1 MAIDLSEGEYA
12 LQQNTSNIQ
21 IIQLKLTD
29 SALRAVESY
38 QNLQGDRVSKPT
50 IRFNGNQG
58 SIRIPTDGGN
68 DTQTFTFQLSALNQ
82 SAAIDGVQQY
92 YTGDTRGRISIMGA
106 IQHKIT
112 VNANDESYN
121 ATRKRMTLVKEQE
134 QKTSTKEIKQPSSSK
149 LGKKKLVNRRIRDQH
164 LNNVRTSTP
173 PPGRPTN
180 NTSFA
185 RSASP
190 LTTAP
195 NRSVSPVTGSVSEAG
210 IRNKT
215 KPILSS
221 FASSSSQ
228 PTTAQSGGKPL
239 SERVTH
245 YLALRPLK
253 FQELMIRLSRDQG
266 QPDAA
271 KLRGILQQVAA
282 SRTVGMGVQEF
293 VLNKQL
299 LNEVHADWPGYTE
312 EERVQVRRKLA
323 EFTIKSS
330 ENRKRPAGGTPETA
344 TRDTPNTS
352 PQSKNE
358 DYTNPLRKK
367 QRVSLYQKT
376 SPSGPR
382 SVSPLETSGMLS
394 LSSTVAPAI
403 ISGKIAQLKEEETPS
418 ASFDRNSSPKKK
430 NADEN
435 QRPGSANSR
444 SSKPSPKPMARLS
457 PKKPDPDVSP
467 SKNSSLNTSTQ
478 RRSDQTRRANPPKQ
492 ANEQNRANDSFA
504 AFENQ
509 EAILDTSRNNP
520 NKTQD
525 EFLKKYKVIEGSDQR
540 NKYRQDFSAEYKEY
554 LLLYAKVAAE
564 AKRFAEWQMQLKEQK
579 EGTDQYKVIQRR
591 VLHEYSKLKE
601 NAEYWKDRTRM
612 QYLHRKL
619 KHIKELV
626 LQYDSR
632 QAEIDRPRDSRR
644 EKRSRVPASDD
655 DDDDPR
661 AHAHNRS
668 ANVVRKRPV
677 LTA

>member
-134 QKTSTKEIKQPSSSK
+134 QKTRYIYVQTIGKFIFFLLIRHWPRESPS
-149 LGKKKLVNRRIRDQH
+149 LIWIFYVNLFVCYNRI
-164 LNNVRTSTP
+164 NNS
-173 PPGRPTN
+173 
-180 NTSFA
+180 
-185 RSASP
+185 
-190 LTTAP
+190 LLH
-195 NRSVSPVTGSVSEAG
+195 
-210 IRNKT
+210 
-215 KPILSS
+215 KPFI
-221 FASSSSQ
+221 
-228 PTTAQSGGKPL
+228 
-239 SERVTH
+239 ERVTH